1 MYRATSKDTA
11 WILIGLLRS
20 ERYCFIS
27 LGTNPGQF
35 LSGSLGRSRIQHVT
49 APRSLIRTSLDK
61 GDTVSVINWI
71 LNPPSSEIYVLKCSL
86 CSSEAK

>member
-11 WILIGLLRS
+11 WILIGPLRS

-49 APRSLIRTSLDK
+49 APHSLIRTSLDK
-61 GDTVSVINWI
+61 GDAVSVINWI
-71 LNPPSSEIYVLKCSL
+71 LNPPSSEIYVLKCSF
-86 CSSEAK
+86 CSSKAK